1 MKRLHSLALAALAAV
16 GFNACLLEE
25 KKEEELT
32 PRGPYV
38 LMITSN
44 GENATDYLMTAK
56 SLTEGV
62 ISPRRRGIEQV
73 AWRYTFG
80 SPGLYHS
87 IGYYNDN
94 NWVVYKKDPND
105 STRLVEKGRFVF
117 PVTIDEVGFV
127 DTATAIAIEIPRRGF
142 VARKFFRVDLNNVQ
156 ILDTVRSHIYV
167 DTVSD
172 SLTAQPT
179 SIVYRDGKVF
189 VSFYNLHARGDFSTP
204 NTDTAYV
211 AIYNYPSFTL
221 DKIIKSPTGGA
232 LGLYGNVNGL
242 IKTASGDLFGYS
254 CASRACFT
262 SDTSVGHSKV
272 VRIPAGQTEFDAAYE
287 WDFQAATGKKLTWF
301 APIGGELAIG
311 RAMTP
316 SALEAAGKR
325 DTTVD
330 WVALGSVK
338 NQELYILDLATKQAH
353 KVTGVP
359 VHGGE
364 YGTSVYVENGKAYM
378 NIVTDSEAYIY
389 QIDIAGR
396 TAVRGA
402 KVNGAGIKMIAR

>member
-1 MKRLHSLALAALAAV
+1 MKHPYPLAVAMLVSAGLS
-16 GFNACLLEE
+16 ACLLED

-32 PRGPYV
+32 ERGPYV
-38 LMITSN
+38 LMVTSS

-62 ISPRRRGIEQV
+62 ISPRGRGIEQV
-73 AWRYTFG
+73 AWRYTFTG
-80 SPGLYHS
+80 HGMFHS

-94 NWVVYKKDPND
+94 NWIVYKKDPSD
-105 STRLVEKGRFVF
+105 STRVVEKGRFVF

-127 DTATAIAIEIPRRGF
+127 DPSTAIAIEIPREGF
-142 VARKFFRVDLNNVQ
+142 VSRKFFRVNLDNVS
-156 ILDTVRSHIYV
+156 IVDTVRSHIYV
-167 DTVSD
+167 DSTRD

-179 SIVYRDGKVF
+179 SIVYRDGKVY

-211 AIYNYPSFTL
+211 AVYNYPAFTL
-221 DKIIKSPTGGA
+221 DKVIKSPTGGA
-232 LGLYGNVNGL
+232 LGMYGNGNGL
-242 IKTASGDLFGYS
+242 IKTAAGHLYGYS

-262 SDTSVGHSKV
+262 SDTTVGHS
-272 VRIPAGQTEFDAAYE
+272 RIVKIPSGQTTFDASYE
-287 WDFQAATGKKLTWF
+287 WDFQQATGKKLTWF

-325 DTTVD
+325 DTTID
-330 WVALGSVK
+330 WVALGFSFS
-338 NQELYILDLATKQAH
+338 QDLYIIDLTARTATP
-353 KVTGVP
+353 VTGVP
-359 VHGGE
+359 THGGE
-364 YGTSVYVENGKAYM
+364 YGTSVFVENGKAYM
-378 NIVTDSEAYIY
+378 NIQTAGEAYIY
-389 QIDIAGR
+389 QIDIATR

-402 KVNGAGIKMIAR
+402 KVNGTGIKMISR